1 MSEHD
6 EYYPWFMKS
15 NNSIKREGKK
25 TNQDKKIQDKKIQD
39 KKPKN
44 EIKKSTIHGKQQF
57 NS

>member
-6 EYYPWFMKS
+6 EYLPWFMKS
-15 NNSIKREGKK
+15 NNSIKREEKK
-25 TNQDKKIQDKKIQD
+25 TNQEKKMQD